1 MVKEHIIGSTVVK
14 INKKVL
20 VEFFNKLVSDYRNL
34 KDLDAA
40 LKDYDAGN
48 IDEDELLD
56 DFDNIHFI

>member
-40 LKDYDAGN
+40 SL
-48 IDEDELLD
+48 
-56 DFDNIHFI
+56 

>member
-34 KDLDAA
+34 KGFGCSFKGL
-40 LKDYDAGN
+40 
-48 IDEDELLD
+48 
-56 DFDNIHFI
+56 